1 VEKEQRMNERQRKM
15 QQNSERF
22 TPVRTSHFTLI
33 EMTGYSFG
41 ARFIATFQKVDL
53 LKKRG
58 ERERERQ
65 REREREKAGGF
76 EALFNS
82 HLRRST
88 TIFNP

>member
-1 VEKEQRMNERQRKM
+1 MEKEQRMNERQRKM

-58 ERERERQ
+58 ERERER
-65 REREREKAGGF
+65 EREKAGGF